1 MRIERALLSV
11 SDKDGIQAFAARL
24 SAAGVELV
32 STGGTARALREAG
45 LTVRDVSELTGS
57 PEMMEGRVKTLHPRV
72 HGGILARRDHAG
84 DVEDMRTHG
93 IAGIDLVVV
102 NLYPFEQTVAR
113 EGVTVAEA
121 VEQIDIGGPTMVRA
135 AAKNHAHVGIVV
147 DPDDYERVA
156 SAVESG
162 AGLDEETRR
171 DLALKAF
178 ASTAR
183 YDAAIVRHFAGLNGG
198 FPEALRLGW
207 DKVADL
213 RYGENPHQ
221 SAAFYRSALDPV
233 HGLAAA
239 VQHQGKELSYNN
251 LVDADAAYALARD
264 LSSPGVAVIK
274 HTNPCGVGV
283 DGESA
288 TLAYERALEGDP
300 ISAFGGIVAV
310 NVPVDQALAERL
322 VEIFLEIVIAP
333 SYTPEALEILA
344 AKKNL
349 RALSLPLEQAAPRGP
364 RLQDVAGGVLVQ
376 ERDAQL
382 LPIREARVVT
392 ERSPTESEW
401 RALELAW
408 VVSKHVKSNTIVYAN
423 AVQAAG
429 IGAGQMSRVD
439 AARLAA
445 TRARIPTEGGAAGSD
460 AFFPF
465 RDGLDVIAEAG
476 ITAVVQPGGSR
487 RDDEVIAAANEHGMA
502 MVLTGER
509 HFRH

>member
-45 LTVRDVSELTGS
+45 LGVRDVSELTGS
-57 PEMMEGRVKTLHPRV
+57 PEMMDGRVKTLHPRV

-84 DVEDMRTHG
+84 DREDMGAHG

-102 NLYPFEQTVAR
+102 NLYPFEKTVAVD
-113 EGVTVAEA
+113 GVTVPEA
-121 VEQIDIGGPTMVRA
+121 IEQIDIGGPTMVRA

-147 DPDDYERVA
+147 DPADYDRVA
-156 SAVESG
+156 TAIESG
-162 AGLDEETRR
+162 QGLDDDLRR
-171 DLALKAF
+171 GLAMKAF

-183 YDAAIVRHFAGLNGG
+183 YDAAIARYFGSLEGG
-198 FPEALRLGW
+198 FPDALRLGW
-207 DKVADL
+207 DKVSDL

-221 SAAFYRSALDPV
+221 GAAFYRSALDPV

-239 VQHQGKELSYNN
+239 AQHQGKELSYNN

-264 LSSPGVAVIK
+264 LPSPGVAIIK

-283 DGESA
+283 DDESV
-288 TLAYERALEGDP
+288 TVAYERALEGDP

-310 NVPVDQALAERL
+310 NVAVDEELARRL

-333 SYTPEALEILA
+333 EFTPEALEVLA
-344 AKKNL
+344 QKKNL
-349 RALSLPLEQAAPRGP
+349 RALSLPLDRAGARGA

-376 ERDAQL
+376 ERDTQL
-382 LPIREARVVT
+382 LPIREARVAT
-392 ERSPTESEW
+392 ERAPTESEW
-401 RALELAW
+401 KALELAW
-408 VVSKHVKSNTIVYAN
+408 IVAKHVKSNTIVYTN
-423 AVQAAG
+423 SVQAAG

-445 TRARIPTEGGAAGSD
+445 TRARISTEGGAAGSD
-460 AFFPF
+460 PFFPF

-502 MVLTGER
+502 MVFTSER